1 MMKGLKTTI
10 AYLGLIYQIGVDIM
24 ASLGPKIIIENV
36 LRPCF
41 VDGKRALFHR
51 WEDKA
56 ELVGESLL
64 RGGHRGGQRRAVV
77 GIVEFEDGTVKE
89 VYPSDIQFAPHPDF
103 KECIWE
109 PIPDSQ

>member
-10 AYLGLIYQIGVDIM
+10 AYLGLIYQIGVDTM
-24 ASLGPKIIIENV
+24 ESGPKIIVENV

-51 WEDKA
+51 WEDRA

-64 RGGHRGGQRRAVV
+64 RGGHPGGQFWAVF
-77 GIVEFEDGTVKE
+77 GIVELEDGTVKE
-89 VYPSDIQFAPHPDF
+89 VYPSGIQFAPHPDF